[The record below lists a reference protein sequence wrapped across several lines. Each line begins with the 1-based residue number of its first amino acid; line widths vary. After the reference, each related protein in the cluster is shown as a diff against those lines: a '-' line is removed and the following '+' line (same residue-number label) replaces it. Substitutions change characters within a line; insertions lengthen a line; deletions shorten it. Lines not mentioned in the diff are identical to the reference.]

1 MKNILA
7 VLILISLSIQ
17 KFNAQENLTDAQRKQ
32 ISNSIK
38 KTVEKMEAKLPKLI
52 EEVKCKPGELCIP
65 YKRYQMANGLK
76 VIIHEDHSD
85 PVVYVDVTYHV
96 GSAREQQGRSGFAHF
111 FEHMMFQGSKNVG
124 DEMHFKYVTEAG
136 GELNG
141 TTNTDRT
148 NYFETLP
155 SNQLELALW
164 LESDR
169 MGFLLDSVTQQKF
182 EIQRA
187 TVKNERGQ
195 RYDNAP
201 YGLVYEKTGE
211 ALYPSGHPYSWQ
223 TIGYIEDL
231 NRVDVNDLKRFYL
244 RWYGPNNAT
253 LTIAGDVKTED
264 ALLMA
269 QKYFGSIPVGPEVNA
284 MPKNPGVV
292 TENRF
297 ISYEDN
303 IKFPMLKLTWP
314 AAAAYQEDDA
324 ALDVLAGVFSRGKLS
339 PLYTGLIKTQKSS
352 SADASNNSRE
362 LAGQF
367 EITVRANKDGNLAEI
382 YREIFKILEDWENKG
397 ISEEEIEKYKAS
409 FKSSMI
415 NFISTVRGKGS
426 ILASYETLLGNP
438 NQLAF
443 EVNRHLK
450 VSSADVIRVYQK
462 YIKSKPHVILSVVP
476 KGKNNL
482 RAGEDNWKMTERVIE
497 KESEEYKSLK
507 ERPETFIGLDRSKKP
522 IPSREVMTKIPLCYT
537 EKLKNGI
544 RLIGSENNEIPK
556 VNLQLNIGAGHRFEP
571 IEKSGLAVLT
581 ADLMNESTLL
591 HSAEEMGS
599 LLEKM
604 GSSISFS
611 ANYNDI
617 VMNVSCLKEKFSETM
632 DLAFEMLLKPKFDSL
647 EFTKAKKKL
656 LDQISQRTAQP
667 EVMAE
672 QAFMKILYGKGHIM
686 SEPALGSTE
695 SVSSLSIEDIK
706 NYYSTQFSPSIST
719 VVVAGAI
726 KKEEVSKKIDGLNK
740 WPNKKITR
748 KPEPLI
754 PELGKTKIYFIDK
767 KSAPQSAIRMG
778 HFALPFDATG
788 EYFKTTVMN
797 FPLGGSFNSLLN
809 QTLREKKGFT
819 YGSRSNF
826 SGNSF
831 DGFFTFGGAFKG
843 NATDSSIMIA
853 LDILKN
859 YKNNG
864 MNQDELDF
872 TKKSLRQQHALA
884 FESNNERMSYMK
896 RVLDYNL
903 DIDYLKKQ
911 EDLLESLK
919 LEELNFLAGKSLKL
933 DKMIIVVVGDK
944 DYNYNKIKQLGFEVV
959 ELDSN
964 GNIIQ

>member
-1 MKNILA
+1 MKKEL
-7 VLILISLSIQ
+7 LFGFSLLISFFGL
-17 KFNAQENLTDAQRKQ
+17 NAQQSISAARKKE
-32 ISNSIK
+32 ISEPIAKAVK
-38 KTVEKMEAKLPKLI
+38 KLESKAPRLLESVE
-52 EEVKCKPGELCIP
+52 CKTGELCIP
-65 YKRYQMANGLK
+65 YKKYQLSNGLK

-85 PVVYVDVTYHV
+85 PIVYVDVTYHV

-164 LESDR
+164 LEADR

-211 ALYPSGHPYSWQ
+211 ALYPQGHPYSWQ

-253 LTIAGDVKTED
+253 LTIAGDVKTSD

-269 QKYFGSIPVGPEVNA
+269 ERYFGSIPVGPEVKA
-284 MPKNPGVV
+284 MEKTPGIV

-303 IKFPMLKLTWP
+303 IKFPMLKLSWP

-324 ALDVLAGVFSRGKLS
+324 ALDVLAGLLSRGKLS
-339 PLYTGLIKTQKSS
+339 PLYTGLLKTQKAS

-367 EITVRANKDGNLAEI
+367 EITVRANKDGNLAELNK
-382 YREIFKILEDWENKG
+382 EIQSILEAWENKG
-397 ISEEEIEKYKAS
+397 ISTEEIEKYKAS

-415 NFISTVRGKGS
+415 NFIATVRGKGS
-426 ILASYETLLGNP
+426 MLASYETILGNA
-438 NQLAF
+438 NQLDF

-450 VSSADVIRVYQK
+450 VTAADVQRVYQK
-462 YIKSKPHVILSVVP
+462 YIKGKPAVILSVVP
-476 KGKNNL
+476 KGKTEL
-482 RAGEDNWKMTERVIE
+482 TAGKDNWTLPARKIE
-497 KESEEYKSLK
+497 TESEEYKNLK
-507 ERPETFIGLDRSKKP
+507 ERPETVVSFDRSKKP
-522 IPSREVMTKIPLCYT
+522 IPSREVETKIPTCYK

-544 RLIGSENNEIPK
+544 RVVGSENNEIPK
-556 VNLQLNIGAGHRFEP
+556 INLQINIGAGHRFEP
-571 IEKSGLAVLT
+571 VEKSGLAVLT
-581 ADLMNESTLL
+581 ADLLNESTLL

-604 GSSISFS
+604 GSNIYFS
-611 ANYNDI
+611 ANYTDI
-617 VMNVSCLKEKFSETM
+617 SMNISCLKEKFSETM
-632 DLAFEMLLKPKFDSL
+632 DLAFEMLLKPKFDSS
-647 EFTKAKKKL
+647 EFVKSKKKI
-656 LDQISQRTAQP
+656 LDQIAQRSSQP
-667 EVMAE
+667 EAMAD
-672 QAFMKILYGKGHIM
+672 QAYMRLLYGKGHIM
-686 SEPALGSTE
+686 GEPLSGTAE
-695 SVSSLSIEDIK
+695 SVTGLSLNDIK
-706 NYYSTQFSPSIST
+706 DYYSTQFSPSISSI
-719 VVVAGAI
+719 VVAGAV
-726 KKEEVSKKIDGLNK
+726 KKEQLMAKLDYLNK
-740 WPNKKITR
+740 WPNKKVVR
-748 KPEPLI
+748 QKEPSL
-754 PELGKTKIYFIDK
+754 PVVEKTKIYFIDK
-767 KSAPQSAIRMG
+767 KAAPQSAIRMG
-778 HFALPFDATG
+778 HMAMAFDAGG
-788 EYFKTTVMN
+788 EYFKSTVMN

-826 SGNSF
+826 SGNVF

-843 NATDSSIMIA
+843 NATDSSIRIA

-872 TKKSLRQQHALA
+872 TKKSLKQQQALA
-884 FESNNERMSYMK
+884 FESNNERMSFMK
-896 RVLDYNL
+896 KMLDYNL
-903 DIDYLKKQ
+903 ESDYMKKQ
-911 EDLLESLK
+911 EGILSGLTLQD
-919 LEELNFLAGKSLKL
+919 LNFLAGQKIKL
-933 DKMIIVVVGDK
+933 DNMIIVVVGDK
-944 DYNYNKIKQLGFEVV
+944 TDNYEKIKALGLEVI
-959 ELDSN
+959 ELDLN
-964 GNIIQ
+964 GNPLR